1 MKGLILLGILFFATY
16 PTVALACPPPASA
29 PAPPPAPAPSVPLSS
44 NSMMGPAA
52 SNGLNAVLQLSAKA
66 HALLDQ
72 ATEQGFD
79 VSNISDFIAE
89 ADALLEKAQKIRI
102 CNPIPASNMIR
113 EASAVYAEAISELE
127 ALLG

>member
-1 MKGLILLGILFFATY
+1 MNTKGLILLGILLFAAY
-16 PTVALACPPPASA
+16 PAVALACTPPA
-29 PAPPPAPAPSVPLSS
+29 PAPPPSSPLSS

-52 SNGLNAVLQLSAKA
+52 SNGLNAALQLSAKA